1 MIINGIET
9 TVAKAIELSNIKQDF
24 LKRRE
29 NGLLLSDYQVN
40 LLNQNGIN
48 YKRYNNLSSLLF
60 DLEEILNEEE
70 NIELEEI
77 SKQLSEIHYY
87 NEVNK

>member
-1 MIINGIET
+1 MIINGVET
-9 TVAKAIELSNIKQDF
+9 TVNEAIELSNIKQDF